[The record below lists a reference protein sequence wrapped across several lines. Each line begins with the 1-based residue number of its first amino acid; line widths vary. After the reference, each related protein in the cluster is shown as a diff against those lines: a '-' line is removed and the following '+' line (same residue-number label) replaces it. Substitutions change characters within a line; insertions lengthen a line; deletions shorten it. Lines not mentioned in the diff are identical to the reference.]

1 MQCRREDDGAIFE
14 PSLSSSTFIGLDTQK
29 PIDIAIVH
37 SSQNIFDSTV
47 GIIIKIR
54 FKHRKHEMSCLF
66 HLNNKYIKIFRDHP
80 AHDPVFSS
88 DWQIE

>member
-1 MQCRREDDGAIFE
+1 MCRLQKKFMQCRREDDGAIFE

-29 PIDIAIVH
+29 PIDVAIVH

-54 FKHRKHEMSCLF
+54 LNTVNTKCLVYF
-66 HLNNKYIKIFRDHP
+66 T
-80 AHDPVFSS
+80 
-88 DWQIE
+88 